1 METKQILVEGI
12 VQGVGFRPFVYRIAV
27 ESSLKGYVR
36 NLGNVV
42 EIIVQGTHTDLE
54 EFLFN
59 LQNKLPPIAKI
70 NNIEIKDLNREDEK
84 YEDYISFDI
93 MESADDFAGTSVIPP
108 DVAICDNCL
117 EEIND
122 PENRRYKYPFNACTD
137 CGPRFTVIEKVP
149 YDRDNTTMEDFPLCD
164 ECEIEYT
171 NPLDRRYHAEAACC
185 EDCGPSLKLLKNT
198 GNPEAA
204 LEIDCEDPLK
214 ETARLLDEGRIL
226 AIKGIG
232 GTHLVANVKNKE
244 TVDLLRE
251 RLGRESQAF
260 AVMSPD
266 IETIKTFAIISKEE
280 EKTLKSKE
288 RPIVILKKSENY
300 DFADSVSPDLHNI
313 GVMLPYAP
321 LHHLLFNET
330 DSPAYIMTSA
340 NVPGEP
346 MMITNEEIVG
356 NLSNIADYYLVHNR
370 RILNRCDDSVVRF
383 RKDELAF
390 IRRSRGYTPEPYDL
404 SGKYTYLND
413 EFDNLNILALGPEL
427 DVTFTIIKNS
437 KAYVSQH
444 IGNTNKYRTY
454 QFLKEAV
461 EHMMQITK
469 TDRFD
474 LIACDMHPQFFT
486 TQLAREYAEK
496 YDCPLIQVQHHHA
509 HGVSLINDH
518 VLNKSDLDELNEKTL
533 EETAE
538 ANEKAEINE
547 TAKDNEKAEINETA
561 KDNEKA
567 EINETAKDNEKAEII
582 KNPKEMIII
591 ASDGVGYGDDGGAWG
606 GEILYTDI
614 ESYRRVASLMP
625 QKMPGGDLC
634 TKYPA
639 RMLAA
644 ILSNPNSDYKADK
657 YSEEHVKELMEKNY
671 LDAFPHGKMEI
682 ASMFKQIERNLNV
695 GINTSTGRCLDSIAV
710 ALDICKERSYE
721 GEAPMKLESAAFNY
735 LKMNASDTLK
745 DYPIIIK
752 DYENRKIL
760 DTTAILRYVIEKLE
774 EGEDIGRI
782 AEAGQEAV
790 SIGLAKLAVEAA
802 RECGIDTIGVTGGT
816 FYNEAIT
823 AHIKDCIEKE
833 ELKFIQHTN
842 SCPGD
847 GSVSLGQA
855 IVAGINFKK

>member
-12 VQGVGFRPFVYRIAV
+12 VQGVGFRPFVYRIAT
-27 ESSLKGYVR
+27 EASLNGYVR

-42 EIIVQGTHTDLE
+42 EIILQGSHQNME

-70 NNIEIKDLNREDEK
+70 NNIETRDLKEEDEK
-84 YEDYISFDI
+84 FSSYTDFTIK
-93 MESADDFAGTSVIPP
+93 ESADDFAGTSVIPP

-122 PENRRYKYPFNACTD
+122 PQNRRYKYPFNACTD

-198 GNPEAA
+198 CNDGEDSGSAI
-204 LEIDCEDPLK
+204 EIDCEDPLK
-214 ETARLLDEGRIL
+214 ETARLLDEGKIL

-232 GTHLVANVKNKE
+232 GTHLVANVKIKE
-244 TVDLLRE
+244 TVDLLRQ
-251 RLGRESQAF
+251 RLGRKSQAF

-266 IETIKTFAIISKEE
+266 IETIKTFAVMSKEE

-288 RPIVILKKSENY
+288 RPIVILKKSEDY

-330 DSPAYIMTSA
+330 DTPAYIMTSA

-346 MMITNEEIVG
+346 MMITNEEIVK
-356 NLSNIADYYLVHNR
+356 NLSKIADYYLVHNR

-383 RKDELAF
+383 RNDELAF

-404 SGKYTYLND
+404 SGKYTYLNE

-454 QFLKEAV
+454 QFLKEAI

-469 TDRFD
+469 TDSFD

-518 VLNKSDLDELNEKTL
+518 VLNKTDLDEKTS
-533 EETAE
+533 AE
-538 ANEKAEINE
+538 IEISQDSEKAELLE
-547 TAKDNEKAEINETA
+547 
-561 KDNEKA
+561 
-567 EINETAKDNEKAEII
+567 
-582 KNPKEMIII
+582 NPREMIII

-614 ESYRRVASLMP
+614 KSYKRMASLMP

-644 ILSNPNSDYKADK
+644 ILSNPNSDYERDK
-657 YSEEHVKELMEKNY
+657 YGEENVQELMERNY

-682 ASMFKQIERNLNV
+682 ASLFKQIERNLNV
-695 GINTSTGRCLDSIAV
+695 GINTSTGRCLDSIAA
-710 ALDICKERSYE
+710 ALNICSERSYE

-735 LKMNASDTLK
+735 LKMNDLDK
-745 DYPIIIK
+745 INDYPIIIK
-752 DYENRKIL
+752 DHDDRRVL
-760 DTTAILRYVIEKLE
+760 DTTAILRYVIDKLE

-782 AEAGQEAV
+782 AAAGQEAV
-790 SIGLAKLAVEAA
+790 SIGLAKLAIEAA
-802 RECGIDTIGVTGGT
+802 ENCGIDTVGVSGGT

-823 AHIKDCIEKE
+823 AHIKDCIENAG
-833 ELKFIQHTN
+833 LKFIQHTN

>member
-12 VQGVGFRPFVYRIAV
+12 VQGVGFRPFVYRIAT
-27 ESSLKGYVR
+27 EASLNGYVR

-42 EIIVQGTHTDLE
+42 EIILQGSHQDME

-70 NNIEIKDLNREDEK
+70 NNIETRDLKEEDEK
-84 YEDYISFDI
+84 FSSYTDFTIK
-93 MESADDFAGTSVIPP
+93 ESADDFAGTSVIPP

-122 PENRRYKYPFNACTD
+122 PQNRRYKYPFNACTD
-137 CGPRFTVIEKVP
+137 CGPRFTVIENVP

-198 GNPEAA
+198 CNDGEDSGSAI
-204 LEIDCEDPLK
+204 EIDCEDPLK
-214 ETARLLDEGRIL
+214 ETARLLDEGKIL

-232 GTHLVANVKNKE
+232 GTHLVANVKIKE
-244 TVDLLRE
+244 TVDLLRQ
-251 RLGRESQAF
+251 RLGRKSQAF

-266 IETIKTFAIISKEE
+266 IETIKTFAVMSKEE

-288 RPIVILKKSENY
+288 RPIVILKKSEDY

-330 DSPAYIMTSA
+330 DTPAYIMTSA

-346 MMITNEEIVG
+346 MMITNEEIVK
-356 NLSNIADYYLVHNR
+356 NLSKIVDYYLVHNR

-383 RKDELAF
+383 RNDELAF

-404 SGKYTYLND
+404 SGKYTYLNE

-454 QFLKEAV
+454 QFLKEAI

-469 TDRFD
+469 TDSFD

-486 TQLAREYAEK
+486 TQLAKEYAEK

-518 VLNKSDLDELNEKTL
+518 VLNKTDLEEKTSAEMEISQDYEKSELL
-533 EETAE
+533 E
-538 ANEKAEINE
+538 
-547 TAKDNEKAEINETA
+547 
-561 KDNEKA
+561 
-567 EINETAKDNEKAEII
+567 
-582 KNPKEMIII
+582 NPGEMIII

-614 ESYRRVASLMP
+614 KSYKRMASLMP

-644 ILSNPNSDYKADK
+644 ILSNPNSDYERDK
-657 YSEEHVKELMEKNY
+657 YGEENVQELMERNY

-682 ASMFKQIERNLNV
+682 ASLFKQIERNLNV
-695 GINTSTGRCLDSIAV
+695 GINTSTGRCLDSIAA
-710 ALDICKERSYE
+710 ALNICHERSYE
-721 GEAPMKLESAAFNY
+721 GEAPMKLESEAFNY
-735 LKMNASDTLK
+735 LKMNDSDKLN

-752 DYENRKIL
+752 DHDDRRVL
-760 DTTAILRYVIEKLE
+760 DTTAILRYVIDKLE

-782 AEAGQEAV
+782 AAAGQEAV
-790 SIGLAKLAVEAA
+790 SIGLAKIAIEAA
-802 RECGIDTIGVTGGT
+802 RDCGIDTVGVTGGT

-823 AHIKDCIEKE
+823 AHIKDCIENAG
-833 ELKFIQHTN
+833 LKFIQHTN

>member
-12 VQGVGFRPFVYRIAV
+12 VQGVGFRPFVYRIAT
-27 ESSLKGYVR
+27 EASLNGYVR

-42 EIIVQGTHTDLE
+42 EIILQGSHQDME

-59 LQNKLPPIAKI
+59 LQNKLPPIARI
-70 NNIEIKDLNREDEK
+70 NNIETRDLKEEDEK
-84 YEDYISFDI
+84 YDDYSDFVIR
-93 MESADDFAGTSVIPP
+93 ESADDFAGTSVIPP

-122 PENRRYKYPFNACTD
+122 PQNRRYKYPFNACTD

-198 GNPEAA
+198 GGDGDSAI
-204 LEIDCEDPLK
+204 EIDCEDPLK
-214 ETARLLDEGRIL
+214 ETARLLDEGKIL

-232 GTHLVANVKNKE
+232 GTHLVANVKIKE
-244 TVDLLRE
+244 TVDLLRQ
-251 RLGRESQAF
+251 RLGRKSQAF
-260 AVMSPD
+260 AVMSPN
-266 IETIKTFAIISKEE
+266 IETIKTFAVMSKEE

-288 RPIVILKKSENY
+288 RPIVILKKSEGY

-330 DSPAYIMTSA
+330 DTPAYIMTSA

-346 MMITNEEIVG
+346 MMITNEEIVK
-356 NLSNIADYYLVHNR
+356 NLSKIADYYLVHNR

-383 RKDELAF
+383 RNDELAF

-404 SGKYTYLND
+404 SGKYTYLNE

-454 QFLKEAV
+454 QFLKEAI

-469 TDRFD
+469 TDSFD

-486 TQLAREYAEK
+486 TQLAKEYAEK

-518 VLNKSDLDELNEKTL
+518 VLNKTDLDEKTSAEMEISQDYKKSELL
-533 EETAE
+533 E
-538 ANEKAEINE
+538 
-547 TAKDNEKAEINETA
+547 
-561 KDNEKA
+561 
-567 EINETAKDNEKAEII
+567 
-582 KNPKEMIII
+582 NPGEMIII

-614 ESYRRVASLMP
+614 KSYKRMASLMP

-644 ILSNPNSDYKADK
+644 ILSNPNSDYERDK
-657 YSEEHVKELMEKNY
+657 YGEENVQELMERNY

-682 ASMFKQIERNLNV
+682 ASLFKQIERNLNV
-695 GINTSTGRCLDSIAV
+695 GINTSTGRCLDSIAA
-710 ALDICKERSYE
+710 ALNICHERSYE

-735 LKMNASDTLK
+735 LKMNDLDK
-745 DYPIIIK
+745 LNDYPIIIK
-752 DYENRKIL
+752 DHDDRRVL
-760 DTTAILRYVIEKLE
+760 DTTAVLRYVIEKLE

-782 AEAGQEAV
+782 AAAGQEAI
-790 SIGLAKLAVEAA
+790 SIGLAKLAIEAA
-802 RECGIDTIGVTGGT
+802 RDCGIDTVGVTGGT

-823 AHIKDCIEKE
+823 AHIKDCIENAG
-833 ELKFIQHTN
+833 LKFIQHTN

>member
-12 VQGVGFRPFVYRIAV
+12 VQGVGFRPFVYRIAT
-27 ESSLKGYVR
+27 EASLNGYVR

-42 EIIVQGTHTDLE
+42 EIILQGSHQDME

-70 NNIEIKDLNREDEK
+70 NNIETRDLKEEDEK
-84 YEDYISFDI
+84 FSSYTDFTIK
-93 MESADDFAGTSVIPP
+93 ESADDFAGTSVIPP

-122 PENRRYKYPFNACTD
+122 PQNRRYKYPFNACTD
-137 CGPRFTVIEKVP
+137 CGPRFTVIENVP

-198 GNPEAA
+198 GGDGDSAI
-204 LEIDCEDPLK
+204 EIDCEDPLK
-214 ETARLLDEGRIL
+214 ETARLLDEGKIL

-232 GTHLVANVKNKE
+232 GTHLVANVKIKE
-244 TVDLLRE
+244 TVDLLRQ
-251 RLGRESQAF
+251 RLGRKSQAF

-266 IETIKTFAIISKEE
+266 IETIKTFAVMSKEE

-288 RPIVILKKSENY
+288 RPIVILKKSEDY

-330 DSPAYIMTSA
+330 DTPAYIMTSA

-346 MMITNEEIVG
+346 MMITNEEIVK
-356 NLSNIADYYLVHNR
+356 NLSKIADYYLVHNR

-383 RKDELAF
+383 RNDELAF

-404 SGKYTYLND
+404 SGKYTYLNE

-454 QFLKEAV
+454 QFLKEAI

-469 TDRFD
+469 TDSFD

-486 TQLAREYAEK
+486 TQLAKEYAEK

-518 VLNKSDLDELNEKTL
+518 VLNKTDLDEKTSAEMEISQDYEKSELL
-533 EETAE
+533 E
-538 ANEKAEINE
+538 
-547 TAKDNEKAEINETA
+547 
-561 KDNEKA
+561 
-567 EINETAKDNEKAEII
+567 
-582 KNPKEMIII
+582 NPGEMIII

-614 ESYRRVASLMP
+614 KSYKRMASLMP

-644 ILSNPNSDYKADK
+644 ILSNPNSDYEMDK
-657 YSEEHVKELMEKNY
+657 YSEEHVRDLMERNY
-671 LDAFPHGKMEI
+671 LKAFPHGKMEI
-682 ASMFKQIERNLNV
+682 TSLFKQIERNLNV
-695 GINTSTGRCLDSIAV
+695 GINTSTGRCLDSIAA
-710 ALDICKERSYE
+710 ALNICHERSYE

-735 LKMNASDTLK
+735 LKMNDSDKLN

-752 DYENRKIL
+752 DHDDRRVL
-760 DTTAILRYVIEKLE
+760 DTTAILRYVIDKLE

-782 AEAGQEAV
+782 AAAGQEAV
-790 SIGLAKLAVEAA
+790 SIGLAKIAIEAA
-802 RECGIDTIGVTGGT
+802 RDCGIDTVGVTGGT

-823 AHIKDCIEKE
+823 AHIKDCIENAG
-833 ELKFIQHTN
+833 LKFIQHTN

>member
-12 VQGVGFRPFVYRIAV
+12 VQGVGFRPFVYRIAT
-27 ESSLKGYVR
+27 EASLNGYVR

-42 EIIVQGTHTDLE
+42 EIILQGSHQDME

-70 NNIEIKDLNREDEK
+70 NNIETRGLKEEDEK
-84 YEDYISFDI
+84 YDDYSDFVIR
-93 MESADDFAGTSVIPP
+93 ESADDFAGTSVIPP

-122 PENRRYKYPFNACTD
+122 PQNRRYKYPFNACTD
-137 CGPRFTVIEKVP
+137 CGPRFTVIENVP

-198 GNPEAA
+198 GGDGDSAI
-204 LEIDCEDPLK
+204 EIDCEDPLK
-214 ETARLLDEGRIL
+214 ETARLLDEGKIL

-232 GTHLVANVKNKE
+232 GTHLVANVKIKE
-244 TVDLLRE
+244 TVDLLRQ
-251 RLGRESQAF
+251 RLGRKSQAF

-266 IETIKTFAIISKEE
+266 IETIKTFAVMSKEE

-288 RPIVILKKSENY
+288 RPIVILKKSEGY

-330 DSPAYIMTSA
+330 DTPAYIMTSA

-346 MMITNEEIVG
+346 MMITNEEIVK
-356 NLSNIADYYLVHNR
+356 NLSKIADYYLVHNR

-383 RKDELAF
+383 RNDELAF

-404 SGKYTYLND
+404 SGKYTYLNE

-454 QFLKEAV
+454 QFLKEAI

-469 TDRFD
+469 TDSFD

-486 TQLAREYAEK
+486 TQLAKEYAEK

-518 VLNKSDLDELNEKTL
+518 VLNKTDLDEKTSAEMEISQDYEKSELL
-533 EETAE
+533 E
-538 ANEKAEINE
+538 
-547 TAKDNEKAEINETA
+547 
-561 KDNEKA
+561 
-567 EINETAKDNEKAEII
+567 
-582 KNPKEMIII
+582 NPGEMIII

-614 ESYRRVASLMP
+614 KSYKRMASLMP

-644 ILSNPNSDYKADK
+644 ILSNPNSDYERDK
-657 YSEEHVKELMEKNY
+657 YSEEHVQELMEKNY

-682 ASMFKQIERNLNV
+682 ASLFKQIERNLNV
-695 GINTSTGRCLDSIAV
+695 GINTSTGRCLDSIAA
-710 ALDICKERSYE
+710 ALNICHERSYE

-735 LKMNASDTLK
+735 LKMNDSDKLN

-752 DYENRKIL
+752 DHDDRRVL
-760 DTTAILRYVIEKLE
+760 DTTAILRYVIDKLE

-782 AEAGQEAV
+782 AAAGQEAV
-790 SIGLAKLAVEAA
+790 SIGLAKIAIEAA
-802 RECGIDTIGVTGGT
+802 RDCGIDTVGVTGGT

-823 AHIKDCIEKE
+823 AHIKDCIENAG
-833 ELKFIQHTN
+833 LKFIQHTN

>member
-12 VQGVGFRPFVYRIAV
+12 VQGVGFRPFVYRIAT
-27 ESSLKGYVR
+27 EASLNGYVR

-42 EIIVQGTHTDLE
+42 EIIVQGSHQNME

-70 NNIEIKDLNREDEK
+70 NNIETRDLKEEDEK
-84 YEDYISFDI
+84 FSSYTDFTIK
-93 MESADDFAGTSVIPP
+93 ESADDFAGTSVIPP

-122 PENRRYKYPFNACTD
+122 PQNRRYKYPFNACTD

-198 GNPEAA
+198 CIDGEDSGSAI
-204 LEIDCEDPLK
+204 EIDCEDPLK
-214 ETARLLDEGRIL
+214 ETAHLLDEGKIL

-232 GTHLVANVKNKE
+232 GTHLVANVKIKE
-244 TVDLLRE
+244 TVDLLRQ
-251 RLGRESQAF
+251 RLGRKSQAF

-266 IETIKTFAIISKEE
+266 IETIKTFAVMSKEE

-288 RPIVILKKSENY
+288 RPIVILKKSEGY

-330 DSPAYIMTSA
+330 DTPAYIMTSA

-346 MMITNEEIVG
+346 MMITNEEIVK
-356 NLSNIADYYLVHNR
+356 NLSKIADYYLVHNR

-383 RKDELAF
+383 RNDELAF

-404 SGKYTYLND
+404 SGKYTYLNE

-454 QFLKEAV
+454 QFLKEAI

-469 TDRFD
+469 TDSFD

-518 VLNKSDLDELNEKTL
+518 VLNKTDLDEKTS
-533 EETAE
+533 AE
-538 ANEKAEINE
+538 IEISQDSEKAELLE
-547 TAKDNEKAEINETA
+547 
-561 KDNEKA
+561 
-567 EINETAKDNEKAEII
+567 
-582 KNPKEMIII
+582 NPREMIII

-614 ESYRRVASLMP
+614 KSYKRIASLMP

-644 ILSNPNSDYKADK
+644 ILSNPNSDYERGK
-657 YSEEHVKELMEKNY
+657 YGEENVQELMERNY

-682 ASMFKQIERNLNV
+682 ASLFKQIERNLNV
-695 GINTSTGRCLDSIAV
+695 GINTSTGRCLDSIAA
-710 ALDICKERSYE
+710 ALNICHERSYE

-735 LKMNASDTLK
+735 LKMNDSDKLN

-752 DYENRKIL
+752 DHDDRRVL
-760 DTTAILRYVIEKLE
+760 DTTAILRYVIDKLE

-782 AEAGQEAV
+782 AAAGQEAV
-790 SIGLAKLAVEAA
+790 SIGLAKIAIEAA
-802 RECGIDTIGVTGGT
+802 RDCGIDTVGVTGGT

-823 AHIKDCIEKE
+823 AHIKDCIENAG
-833 ELKFIQHTN
+833 LKFIQHTN

>member
-12 VQGVGFRPFVYRIAV
+12 VQGVGFRPFVYRIAT
-27 ESSLKGYVR
+27 EASLNGYVR

-42 EIIVQGTHTDLE
+42 EIILQGSHQDME

-70 NNIEIKDLNREDEK
+70 NNIETRDLKEEDEK
-84 YEDYISFDI
+84 FSSYTDFTIK
-93 MESADDFAGTSVIPP
+93 ESADDFAGTSVIPP

-122 PENRRYKYPFNACTD
+122 PQNRRYKYPFNACTD
-137 CGPRFTVIEKVP
+137 CGPRFTVIENVP

-198 GNPEAA
+198 GGDGDSAI
-204 LEIDCEDPLK
+204 EIDCEDPLK
-214 ETARLLDEGRIL
+214 ETARLLDEGKIL

-232 GTHLVANVKNKE
+232 GTHLVANVKIKE
-244 TVDLLRE
+244 TVDLLRQ
-251 RLGRESQAF
+251 RLGRKSQAF

-266 IETIKTFAIISKEE
+266 IETIKTFAVMSKEE

-288 RPIVILKKSENY
+288 RPIVILKKSEDY

-330 DSPAYIMTSA
+330 DTPAYIMTSA

-346 MMITNEEIVG
+346 MMITNEEIVK
-356 NLSNIADYYLVHNR
+356 NLSKIADYYLVHNR

-383 RKDELAF
+383 RNDELAF

-404 SGKYTYLND
+404 SGKYTYLNE

-454 QFLKEAV
+454 QFLKEAI

-469 TDRFD
+469 TDSFD

-486 TQLAREYAEK
+486 TQLAKEYAEK

-518 VLNKSDLDELNEKTL
+518 VLNKTELDEKTSAEMEISQDYEKSELL
-533 EETAE
+533 E
-538 ANEKAEINE
+538 
-547 TAKDNEKAEINETA
+547 
-561 KDNEKA
+561 
-567 EINETAKDNEKAEII
+567 
-582 KNPKEMIII
+582 NPGEMIII

-614 ESYRRVASLMP
+614 KSYKRMASLMP

-644 ILSNPNSDYKADK
+644 ILSNPNSDYERDK
-657 YSEEHVKELMEKNY
+657 YGEENVQELMERNY

-682 ASMFKQIERNLNV
+682 ASLFKQIERNLNV
-695 GINTSTGRCLDSIAV
+695 GINTSTGRCLDSIAA
-710 ALDICKERSYE
+710 ALNICHERSYE

-735 LKMNASDTLK
+735 LKMNDSDKLN

-752 DYENRKIL
+752 DHDDRRVL
-760 DTTAILRYVIEKLE
+760 DTTAILRYVIDKLE

-782 AEAGQEAV
+782 AAAGQEAV
-790 SIGLAKLAVEAA
+790 SIGLAKIAIEAA
-802 RECGIDTIGVTGGT
+802 RDCGIDTVGVTGGT

-823 AHIKDCIEKE
+823 AHIKDCIENAG
-833 ELKFIQHTN
+833 LKFIQHTN

>member
-12 VQGVGFRPFVYRIAV
+12 VQGVGFRPFVYRIAT
-27 ESSLKGYVR
+27 EASLNGYVR

-42 EIIVQGTHTDLE
+42 EIIVQGSHQNME

-70 NNIEIKDLNREDEK
+70 NNIETRDLKEEDEK
-84 YEDYISFDI
+84 FSSYTDFTIK
-93 MESADDFAGTSVIPP
+93 ESADDFAGTSVIPP

-122 PENRRYKYPFNACTD
+122 PQNRRYKYPFNACTD

-198 GNPEAA
+198 GGDGDSAI
-204 LEIDCEDPLK
+204 EIDCEDPLK
-214 ETARLLDEGRIL
+214 ETARLLDEGKIL

-232 GTHLVANVKNKE
+232 GTHLVANVKIKE
-244 TVDLLRE
+244 TVDLLRQ
-251 RLGRESQAF
+251 RLGRKSQAF

-266 IETIKTFAIISKEE
+266 IETIKTFAVMSKEE

-288 RPIVILKKSENY
+288 RPIVILKKSEGY

-330 DSPAYIMTSA
+330 DTPAYIMTSA

-346 MMITNEEIVG
+346 MMITNEEIVK
-356 NLSNIADYYLVHNR
+356 NLSKIADYYLVHNR

-383 RKDELAF
+383 RNDELAF

-404 SGKYTYLND
+404 SGKYTYLNE

-454 QFLKEAV
+454 QFLKEAI

-469 TDRFD
+469 TDSFD

-518 VLNKSDLDELNEKTL
+518 VLNKTDLDEKTS
-533 EETAE
+533 AE
-538 ANEKAEINE
+538 IEISQDSEKAELLE
-547 TAKDNEKAEINETA
+547 
-561 KDNEKA
+561 
-567 EINETAKDNEKAEII
+567 
-582 KNPKEMIII
+582 NPSEMIII

-614 ESYRRVASLMP
+614 KSYKRIASLMP

-644 ILSNPNSDYKADK
+644 ILSNPNSDYEMDK
-657 YSEEHVKELMEKNY
+657 YSEEHVRDLMERNY
-671 LDAFPHGKMEI
+671 LKAFPHGKMEI
-682 ASMFKQIERNLNV
+682 ASLFKQIERNLNV
-695 GINTSTGRCLDSIAV
+695 GINTSTGRCLDSIAA
-710 ALDICKERSYE
+710 ALNICHERSYE

-735 LKMNASDTLK
+735 LKMNDSDKLN

-752 DYENRKIL
+752 DHDDRRVL
-760 DTTAILRYVIEKLE
+760 DTTAILRYVIDKLE

-782 AEAGQEAV
+782 AAAGQEAV
-790 SIGLAKLAVEAA
+790 SIGLAKIAIEAA
-802 RECGIDTIGVTGGT
+802 RDCGIDTVGVTGGT

-823 AHIKDCIEKE
+823 AHIKDCIENAG
-833 ELKFIQHTN
+833 LKFIQHTN

>member
-12 VQGVGFRPFVYRIAV
+12 VQGVGFRPFVYRIAT
-27 ESSLKGYVR
+27 EASLNGYVR

-42 EIIVQGTHTDLE
+42 EIILQGSHQDME

-70 NNIEIKDLNREDEK
+70 NNIETRDLNEEDEK
-84 YEDYISFDI
+84 FSSYTDFTIK
-93 MESADDFAGTSVIPP
+93 ESADDFAGTSVIPP

-122 PENRRYKYPFNACTD
+122 PQNRRYKYPFNACTD
-137 CGPRFTVIEKVP
+137 CGPRFTVIENVP

-198 GNPEAA
+198 GGDGDSAI
-204 LEIDCEDPLK
+204 EIDCEDPLK
-214 ETARLLDEGRIL
+214 ETARLLDEGKIL

-232 GTHLVANVKNKE
+232 GTHLVANVKIKE
-244 TVDLLRE
+244 TVDLLRQ
-251 RLGRESQAF
+251 RLGRKSQAF

-266 IETIKTFAIISKEE
+266 IETIKTFAVMSKEE

-288 RPIVILKKSENY
+288 RPIVILKKSEDY

-330 DSPAYIMTSA
+330 DTPAYIMTSA

-346 MMITNEEIVG
+346 MMITNEEIVK
-356 NLSNIADYYLVHNR
+356 NLSKIADYYLVHNR

-383 RKDELAF
+383 RNDELAF

-404 SGKYTYLND
+404 SGKYTYLNE

-454 QFLKEAV
+454 QFLKEAI

-469 TDRFD
+469 TDSFD

-486 TQLAREYAEK
+486 TQLAKEYAEK

-518 VLNKSDLDELNEKTL
+518 VLNKTDLDEKTS
-533 EETAE
+533 AE
-538 ANEKAEINE
+538 MEISQDSEKAELLE
-547 TAKDNEKAEINETA
+547 
-561 KDNEKA
+561 
-567 EINETAKDNEKAEII
+567 
-582 KNPKEMIII
+582 NPREMIII

-614 ESYRRVASLMP
+614 KSYKRMASLMP

-644 ILSNPNSDYKADK
+644 ILSNPNSDYERDK
-657 YSEEHVKELMEKNY
+657 YGEENVQELMERNY

-682 ASMFKQIERNLNV
+682 ASLFKQIERNLNV
-695 GINTSTGRCLDSIAV
+695 GINTSTGRCLDSIAA
-710 ALDICKERSYE
+710 ALNICHERSYE

-735 LKMNASDTLK
+735 LKMNDSDKLN

-752 DYENRKIL
+752 DHDDRRVL
-760 DTTAILRYVIEKLE
+760 DTTAILRYVIDKLE

-782 AEAGQEAV
+782 AAAGQEAV
-790 SIGLAKLAVEAA
+790 SIGLAKIAIEAA
-802 RECGIDTIGVTGGT
+802 RDCGIDTVGVTGGT

-823 AHIKDCIEKE
+823 AHIKDCIENAG
-833 ELKFIQHTN
+833 LKFIQHTN

>member
-12 VQGVGFRPFVYRIAV
+12 VQGVGFRPFVYRIAT
-27 ESSLKGYVR
+27 EASLNGYVR

-42 EIIVQGTHTDLE
+42 EIIVQGSHQDME

-70 NNIEIKDLNREDEK
+70 NNIETRDLKEEDEK
-84 YEDYISFDI
+84 FSSYTDFTIK
-93 MESADDFAGTSVIPP
+93 ESADDFAGTSVIPP

-122 PENRRYKYPFNACTD
+122 PQNRRYKYPFNACTD

-198 GNPEAA
+198 GGDGDSAI
-204 LEIDCEDPLK
+204 EIDCEDPLK
-214 ETARLLDEGRIL
+214 ETARLLDEGKIL

-232 GTHLVANVKNKE
+232 GTHLVANVKIKE
-244 TVDLLRE
+244 TVDLLRQ
-251 RLGRESQAF
+251 RLGRKSQAF

-266 IETIKTFAIISKEE
+266 IETIKTFAVMSKEE

-288 RPIVILKKSENY
+288 RPIVILKKSEGY

-330 DSPAYIMTSA
+330 DTPAYIMTSA

-346 MMITNEEIVG
+346 MMITNEEIVK
-356 NLSNIADYYLVHNR
+356 NLSKIADYYLVHNR

-383 RKDELAF
+383 RNDELAF

-404 SGKYTYLND
+404 SGKYTYLNE
-413 EFDNLNILALGPEL
+413 EFDNLNILALAPEL

-454 QFLKEAV
+454 QFLKEAI

-469 TDRFD
+469 TDSFD

-486 TQLAREYAEK
+486 TQLAKEYAEK

-518 VLNKSDLDELNEKTL
+518 VLNKTDLDEKTSAEMEISQDYEKSELL
-533 EETAE
+533 E
-538 ANEKAEINE
+538 
-547 TAKDNEKAEINETA
+547 
-561 KDNEKA
+561 
-567 EINETAKDNEKAEII
+567 
-582 KNPKEMIII
+582 NPGEMIII

-614 ESYRRVASLMP
+614 KSYKRMASLMP

-644 ILSNPNSDYKADK
+644 ILSNPNSDYEMDK
-657 YSEEHVKELMEKNY
+657 YSEEHVRDLMEKNY
-671 LDAFPHGKMEI
+671 LKAFPHGKMEI
-682 ASMFKQIERNLNV
+682 TSLFKQIERNLNV
-695 GINTSTGRCLDSIAV
+695 GINTSTGRCLDSIAA
-710 ALDICKERSYE
+710 ALNICHERSYE

-735 LKMNASDTLK
+735 LKMNDSDKLN

-752 DYENRKIL
+752 DHDDRRVL
-760 DTTAILRYVIEKLE
+760 DTTAILRYVIDKLE

-782 AEAGQEAV
+782 AAAGQEAV
-790 SIGLAKLAVEAA
+790 SIGLAKIAIEAA
-802 RECGIDTIGVTGGT
+802 RDCGIDTVGVTGGT

-823 AHIKDCIEKE
+823 AHIKDCIENAG
-833 ELKFIQHTN
+833 LKFIQHTN

>member
-12 VQGVGFRPFVYRIAV
+12 VQGVGFRPFVYRIAT
-27 ESSLKGYVR
+27 EASLNGYVR

-42 EIIVQGTHTDLE
+42 EIILQGSHQDME

-70 NNIEIKDLNREDEK
+70 NNIETRALNEEDEK
-84 YEDYISFDI
+84 YDDYSDFVIR
-93 MESADDFAGTSVIPP
+93 ESADDFAGTSVIPP

-122 PENRRYKYPFNACTD
+122 PQNRRYKYPFNACTD
-137 CGPRFTVIEKVP
+137 CGPRFTVIKNVP

-198 GNPEAA
+198 GGDGDSAI
-204 LEIDCEDPLK
+204 EIDCEDPLK
-214 ETARLLDEGRIL
+214 ETARLLDEGKIL

-232 GTHLVANVKNKE
+232 GTHLVANVKIKE
-244 TVDLLRE
+244 TVDLLRQ
-251 RLGRESQAF
+251 RLGRKSQAF

-266 IETIKTFAIISKEE
+266 IETIKTFAVMSKEE

-288 RPIVILKKSENY
+288 RPIVILKKSEDY

-330 DSPAYIMTSA
+330 DTPAYIMTSA

-346 MMITNEEIVG
+346 MMITNEEIVK
-356 NLSNIADYYLVHNR
+356 NLSKIADYYLVHNR

-383 RKDELAF
+383 RNDELAF

-404 SGKYTYLND
+404 SGKYTYLNE

-454 QFLKEAV
+454 QFLKEAI

-469 TDRFD
+469 TDSFD

-486 TQLAREYAEK
+486 TQLAKEYAEK

-518 VLNKSDLDELNEKTL
+518 VLNKTDLDEKTSAEMEISQDYEKSELL
-533 EETAE
+533 E
-538 ANEKAEINE
+538 
-547 TAKDNEKAEINETA
+547 
-561 KDNEKA
+561 
-567 EINETAKDNEKAEII
+567 
-582 KNPKEMIII
+582 NPGEMIII

-614 ESYRRVASLMP
+614 KSYKRMASLMP

-644 ILSNPNSDYKADK
+644 ILSNPNSDYERDK
-657 YSEEHVKELMEKNY
+657 YGEENVQELMERNY

-682 ASMFKQIERNLNV
+682 ASLFKQIERNLNV
-695 GINTSTGRCLDSIAV
+695 GINTSTGRCLDSIAA
-710 ALDICKERSYE
+710 ALNICHERSYE

-735 LKMNASDTLK
+735 LKMNDSDKLN

-752 DYENRKIL
+752 DHDDRRVL
-760 DTTAILRYVIEKLE
+760 DTTAILRYVIDKLE

-782 AEAGQEAV
+782 AAAGQEAV
-790 SIGLAKLAVEAA
+790 SIGLAKIAIEAA
-802 RECGIDTIGVTGGT
+802 RDCGIDTVGVTGGT

-823 AHIKDCIEKE
+823 AHIKDCIENAG
-833 ELKFIQHTN
+833 LKFIQHTN

>member
-12 VQGVGFRPFVYRIAV
+12 VQGVGFRPFVYRIAT
-27 ESSLKGYVR
+27 EASLNGYVR

-42 EIIVQGTHTDLE
+42 EIILQGSHQDME

-70 NNIEIKDLNREDEK
+70 NNIETRDLNEEDEK
-84 YEDYISFDI
+84 FSSYTDFTIK
-93 MESADDFAGTSVIPP
+93 ESADDFAGTSVIPP

-122 PENRRYKYPFNACTD
+122 PQNRRYKYPFNACTD

-198 GNPEAA
+198 GGDGDSAI
-204 LEIDCEDPLK
+204 EIDCEDPLK
-214 ETARLLDEGRIL
+214 ETARLLDEGKIL

-232 GTHLVANVKNKE
+232 GTHLVANVKIKE
-244 TVDLLRE
+244 TVDLLRQ
-251 RLGRESQAF
+251 RLGRKSQAF

-266 IETIKTFAIISKEE
+266 IETIKTFAVMSKEE

-288 RPIVILKKSENY
+288 RPIVILKKSEDY

-330 DSPAYIMTSA
+330 DTPAYIMTSA

-346 MMITNEEIVG
+346 MMITNEEIVK
-356 NLSNIADYYLVHNR
+356 NLFKIADYYLVHNR

-383 RKDELAF
+383 RNDELAF

-404 SGKYTYLND
+404 SGKYTYLNE

-454 QFLKEAV
+454 QFLKEAI

-469 TDRFD
+469 TDSFD

-486 TQLAREYAEK
+486 TQLAKEYAEK

-518 VLNKSDLDELNEKTL
+518 VLNKTDLDEKTSAEMEISQDYEKSELL
-533 EETAE
+533 E
-538 ANEKAEINE
+538 
-547 TAKDNEKAEINETA
+547 
-561 KDNEKA
+561 
-567 EINETAKDNEKAEII
+567 
-582 KNPKEMIII
+582 NPGEMIII

-614 ESYRRVASLMP
+614 KSYKRMASLMP

-644 ILSNPNSDYKADK
+644 ILSNPNSDYERDK
-657 YSEEHVKELMEKNY
+657 YGEENVQELMERNY

-682 ASMFKQIERNLNV
+682 ASLFKQIERNLNV
-695 GINTSTGRCLDSIAV
+695 GINTSTGRCLDSIAA
-710 ALDICKERSYE
+710 ALNICHERSYE

-735 LKMNASDTLK
+735 LKMNDSDKLN

-752 DYENRKIL
+752 DHDDRRVL
-760 DTTAILRYVIEKLE
+760 DTTAILRYVIDKLE

-782 AEAGQEAV
+782 AAAGQEAV
-790 SIGLAKLAVEAA
+790 SIGLAKIAIEAA
-802 RECGIDTIGVTGGT
+802 RDCGIDTVGVTGGT

-823 AHIKDCIEKE
+823 AHIKDCIENAG
-833 ELKFIQHTN
+833 LKFIQHTN

>member
-12 VQGVGFRPFVYRIAV
+12 VQGVGFRPFVYRIAT
-27 ESSLKGYVR
+27 EASLNGYVR

-42 EIIVQGTHTDLE
+42 EIILQGSHRDME

-70 NNIEIKDLNREDEK
+70 NNIETRDLKEEDEK
-84 YEDYISFDI
+84 FSSYTDFTIK
-93 MESADDFAGTSVIPP
+93 ESADDFAGTSVIPP
-108 DVAICDNCL
+108 DVDICDNCL

-122 PENRRYKYPFNACTD
+122 PQNRRYKYPFNACTD

-198 GNPEAA
+198 CNDGEDSGSAI
-204 LEIDCEDPLK
+204 EIDCEDPLK
-214 ETARLLDEGRIL
+214 ETARLLDEGKIL

-232 GTHLVANVKNKE
+232 GTHLVANVKIKE
-244 TVDLLRE
+244 TVDLLRQ
-251 RLGRESQAF
+251 RLGRKSQAF
-260 AVMSPD
+260 AVMSPN
-266 IETIKTFAIISKEE
+266 IETIKTFAVMSKEE

-288 RPIVILKKSENY
+288 RPIVILKKSEGY

-330 DSPAYIMTSA
+330 DTPAYIMTSA

-346 MMITNEEIVG
+346 MMITNEEIVK
-356 NLSNIADYYLVHNR
+356 NLSKIADYYLVHNR

-383 RKDELAF
+383 RNDELAF

-404 SGKYTYLND
+404 SGKYTYLNE

-454 QFLKEAV
+454 QFLKEAI

-469 TDRFD
+469 TDSFD

-486 TQLAREYAEK
+486 TQLAKEYAEK

-518 VLNKSDLDELNEKTL
+518 VLNKTDLDEKTSAEMEISQDYEKSELL
-533 EETAE
+533 E
-538 ANEKAEINE
+538 
-547 TAKDNEKAEINETA
+547 
-561 KDNEKA
+561 
-567 EINETAKDNEKAEII
+567 
-582 KNPKEMIII
+582 NPGEMIII

-614 ESYRRVASLMP
+614 KSYKRMASLMP

-644 ILSNPNSDYKADK
+644 ILSNPNSDYERDK
-657 YSEEHVKELMEKNY
+657 YGEENVQELMERNY

-682 ASMFKQIERNLNV
+682 ASLFKQIERNLNV
-695 GINTSTGRCLDSIAV
+695 GINTSTGRCLDSIAA
-710 ALDICKERSYE
+710 ALNICHERSYE

-735 LKMNASDTLK
+735 LKMNDSDKLN

-752 DYENRKIL
+752 DHDDRRVL
-760 DTTAILRYVIEKLE
+760 DTTAILRYVIDKLE

-782 AEAGQEAV
+782 AAAGQEAV
-790 SIGLAKLAVEAA
+790 SIGLAKIAIEAA
-802 RECGIDTIGVTGGT
+802 RDCGIDTVGVTGGT

-823 AHIKDCIEKE
+823 AHIKDCIENAG
-833 ELKFIQHTN
+833 LKFIQHTN

>member
-12 VQGVGFRPFVYRIAV
+12 VQGVGFRPFVYRIAT
-27 ESSLKGYVR
+27 EASLNGYVR

-42 EIIVQGTHTDLE
+42 EIILQGSHQDME

-70 NNIEIKDLNREDEK
+70 NNIETRDLKEEDEK
-84 YEDYISFDI
+84 YDDYSDFVIR
-93 MESADDFAGTSVIPP
+93 ESADDFAGTSVIPP

-122 PENRRYKYPFNACTD
+122 PQNRRYKYPFNACTD
-137 CGPRFTVIEKVP
+137 CGPRFTVIENVP

-198 GNPEAA
+198 GGDGDSAI
-204 LEIDCEDPLK
+204 EIDCEDPLK
-214 ETARLLDEGRIL
+214 ETARLLDEGKIL

-232 GTHLVANVKNKE
+232 GTHLVANVKIKE
-244 TVDLLRE
+244 TVDLLRQ
-251 RLGRESQAF
+251 RLGRKSQAF

-266 IETIKTFAIISKEE
+266 IETIKTFAVMSKEE

-288 RPIVILKKSENY
+288 RPIVILKKSEDY

-330 DSPAYIMTSA
+330 DTPAYIMTSA

-346 MMITNEEIVG
+346 MMITNEEIVK
-356 NLSNIADYYLVHNR
+356 NLSKIADYYLVHNR

-383 RKDELAF
+383 RNDELAF

-404 SGKYTYLND
+404 SGKYTYLNE

-454 QFLKEAV
+454 QFLKEAI

-469 TDRFD
+469 TDSFD

-486 TQLAREYAEK
+486 TQLAKEYAEK

-518 VLNKSDLDELNEKTL
+518 VLNKTDLDEKTSAEMEISQDYEKSELL
-533 EETAE
+533 E
-538 ANEKAEINE
+538 
-547 TAKDNEKAEINETA
+547 
-561 KDNEKA
+561 
-567 EINETAKDNEKAEII
+567 
-582 KNPKEMIII
+582 NPGEMIII

-614 ESYRRVASLMP
+614 KSYKRMASLMP

-644 ILSNPNSDYKADK
+644 ILSNPNSDYERDK
-657 YSEEHVKELMEKNY
+657 YGEENVQELMERNY

-682 ASMFKQIERNLNV
+682 ASLFKQIERNLNV
-695 GINTSTGRCLDSIAV
+695 GINTSTGRCLDSIAA
-710 ALDICKERSYE
+710 ALNICHERSYE

-735 LKMNASDTLK
+735 LKMNDSDKLN

-752 DYENRKIL
+752 DHDDRRVL
-760 DTTAILRYVIEKLE
+760 DTTAILRYVIDKLE

-782 AEAGQEAV
+782 AAAGQEAV
-790 SIGLAKLAVEAA
+790 SIGLAKIAVEAA
-802 RECGIDTIGVTGGT
+802 RDCGIDTVGVTGGT

-823 AHIKDCIEKE
+823 AHIKDCIENAG
-833 ELKFIQHTN
+833 LKFIQHTN

>member
-12 VQGVGFRPFVYRIAV
+12 VQGVGFRPFVYRIAT
-27 ESSLKGYVR
+27 EASLNGYVR

-42 EIIVQGTHTDLE
+42 EIILQGSHQDME

-70 NNIEIKDLNREDEK
+70 NNIETRDLKEEDEK
-84 YEDYISFDI
+84 YDNYSDFVIR
-93 MESADDFAGTSVIPP
+93 ESADDFAGTSVIPP

-122 PENRRYKYPFNACTD
+122 PQNRRYKYPFNACTD
-137 CGPRFTVIEKVP
+137 CGPRFTVIKNVP

-198 GNPEAA
+198 GGDGDSAI
-204 LEIDCEDPLK
+204 EIDCEDPLK
-214 ETARLLDEGRIL
+214 ETARLLDEGKIL

-232 GTHLVANVKNKE
+232 GTHLVANVKIKE
-244 TVDLLRE
+244 TVDLLRQ
-251 RLGRESQAF
+251 RLGRKSQAF
-260 AVMSPD
+260 AVMSPN
-266 IETIKTFAIISKEE
+266 IETIKTFAVMSKEE

-288 RPIVILKKSENY
+288 RPIVILKKSEGY

-330 DSPAYIMTSA
+330 DTPAYIMTSA

-346 MMITNEEIVG
+346 MMITNEEIVK
-356 NLSNIADYYLVHNR
+356 NLSKIADYYLVHNR

-383 RKDELAF
+383 RNDELAF

-404 SGKYTYLND
+404 SGKYTYLNE

-454 QFLKEAV
+454 QFLKEAI

-469 TDRFD
+469 TDSFD

-486 TQLAREYAEK
+486 TQLAKEYAEK

-518 VLNKSDLDELNEKTL
+518 VLNKSDLDEKTSAEMEISQDYEKSELL
-533 EETAE
+533 E
-538 ANEKAEINE
+538 
-547 TAKDNEKAEINETA
+547 
-561 KDNEKA
+561 
-567 EINETAKDNEKAEII
+567 
-582 KNPKEMIII
+582 NPGEMIII

-614 ESYRRVASLMP
+614 KSYKRMASLMP

-644 ILSNPNSDYKADK
+644 ILSNPNSDYERDK
-657 YSEEHVKELMEKNY
+657 YGEENVQELMERNY

-682 ASMFKQIERNLNV
+682 ASLFKQIERNLNV
-695 GINTSTGRCLDSIAV
+695 GINTSTGRCLDSIAA
-710 ALDICKERSYE
+710 ALNICHERSYE

-735 LKMNASDTLK
+735 LKMNDSDKLN

-752 DYENRKIL
+752 DHDDRRVL
-760 DTTAILRYVIEKLE
+760 DTTAVLRYVIEKLE

-782 AEAGQEAV
+782 AAAGQEAI
-790 SIGLAKLAVEAA
+790 SIGLAKIAIEAA
-802 RECGIDTIGVTGGT
+802 RDCGIDTVGVTGGT

-823 AHIKDCIEKE
+823 AHIKDCIENAG
-833 ELKFIQHTN
+833 LKFIQHTN

-855 IVAGINFKK
+855 IVAGINLKKIVE

>member
-12 VQGVGFRPFVYRIAV
+12 VQGVGFRPFVYRIAT
-27 ESSLKGYVR
+27 EASLNGYVR

-42 EIIVQGTHTDLE
+42 EIILQGSHQDME

-70 NNIEIKDLNREDEK
+70 NNIETRDLNEEDEK
-84 YEDYISFDI
+84 YDDYSDFVIR
-93 MESADDFAGTSVIPP
+93 ESADDFAGTSVIPP

-122 PENRRYKYPFNACTD
+122 PQNRRYKYPFNACTD

-198 GNPEAA
+198 CNDGEDSGSAI
-204 LEIDCEDPLK
+204 EIDCEDPLK
-214 ETARLLDEGRIL
+214 ETARLLDEGKIL

-232 GTHLVANVKNKE
+232 GTHLVANVKIKE
-244 TVDLLRE
+244 TVDLLRQ
-251 RLGRESQAF
+251 RLGRKSQAF

-266 IETIKTFAIISKEE
+266 IETIKTFAVMSKEE

-288 RPIVILKKSENY
+288 RPIVILKKSEDY

-330 DSPAYIMTSA
+330 DTPAYIMTSA

-346 MMITNEEIVG
+346 MMITNEEIVK
-356 NLSNIADYYLVHNR
+356 NLSKIADYYLVHNR

-383 RKDELAF
+383 RNDELAF

-404 SGKYTYLND
+404 SGKYTYLNE

-454 QFLKEAV
+454 QFLKEAI

-469 TDRFD
+469 TDSFD

-518 VLNKSDLDELNEKTL
+518 VLNKTDLDEKTS
-533 EETAE
+533 AE
-538 ANEKAEINE
+538 IEISQDSEKAELLE
-547 TAKDNEKAEINETA
+547 
-561 KDNEKA
+561 
-567 EINETAKDNEKAEII
+567 
-582 KNPKEMIII
+582 NPREMIII

-614 ESYRRVASLMP
+614 KSYKRMASLMP

-644 ILSNPNSDYKADK
+644 ILSNPNSDYERDK
-657 YSEEHVKELMEKNY
+657 YGEENVQELMERNY

-682 ASMFKQIERNLNV
+682 ASLFKQIERNLNV
-695 GINTSTGRCLDSIAV
+695 GINTSTGRCLDSIAA
-710 ALDICKERSYE
+710 ALNICHERSYE

-735 LKMNASDTLK
+735 LKMNDSDKLN

-752 DYENRKIL
+752 DHDDRRVL
-760 DTTAILRYVIEKLE
+760 DTTAILRYVIDKLE

-782 AEAGQEAV
+782 AAAGQEAV
-790 SIGLAKLAVEAA
+790 SIGLAKLAIEAA
-802 RECGIDTIGVTGGT
+802 RDCGIDTVGVTGGT

-823 AHIKDCIEKE
+823 AHIKDCIENAG
-833 ELKFIQHTN
+833 LKFIQHTN

>member
-12 VQGVGFRPFVYRIAV
+12 VQGVGFRPFVYRIAT
-27 ESSLKGYVR
+27 EASLNGYVR

-42 EIIVQGTHTDLE
+42 EIILQGSHQDME

-70 NNIEIKDLNREDEK
+70 NNIETRDLNEEDEK
-84 YEDYISFDI
+84 YDDYSDFVIR
-93 MESADDFAGTSVIPP
+93 ESADDFAGTSVIPP

-122 PENRRYKYPFNACTD
+122 PQNRRYKYPFNACTD
-137 CGPRFTVIEKVP
+137 CGPRFTVIENVP

-198 GNPEAA
+198 GGDGDSAI
-204 LEIDCEDPLK
+204 EIDCEDPLK
-214 ETARLLDEGRIL
+214 ETARLLDEGKIL

-232 GTHLVANVKNKE
+232 GTHLVANVKIKE
-244 TVDLLRE
+244 TVDLLRQ
-251 RLGRESQAF
+251 RLGRKSQAF

-266 IETIKTFAIISKEE
+266 IETIKTFAVMSKEE

-288 RPIVILKKSENY
+288 RPIVILKKSEGY

-330 DSPAYIMTSA
+330 DTPAYIMTSA

-346 MMITNEEIVG
+346 MMITNEEIVK
-356 NLSNIADYYLVHNR
+356 NLSKIADYYLVHNR

-383 RKDELAF
+383 RNDELAF

-404 SGKYTYLND
+404 SGKYTYLNE

-454 QFLKEAV
+454 QFLKEAI

-469 TDRFD
+469 TDSFD

-486 TQLAREYAEK
+486 TQLAKEYAEK

-518 VLNKSDLDELNEKTL
+518 VLNKTDLDEKTSAEMEISQDYEKSELL
-533 EETAE
+533 E
-538 ANEKAEINE
+538 
-547 TAKDNEKAEINETA
+547 
-561 KDNEKA
+561 
-567 EINETAKDNEKAEII
+567 
-582 KNPKEMIII
+582 NPREMIII

-614 ESYRRVASLMP
+614 KSYKRMASLMP

-644 ILSNPNSDYKADK
+644 ILSNPNSDYERDK
-657 YSEEHVKELMEKNY
+657 YGEENVQELMERNY

-682 ASMFKQIERNLNV
+682 ASLFKQIERNLNV
-695 GINTSTGRCLDSIAV
+695 GINTSTGRCLDSIAA
-710 ALDICKERSYE
+710 ALNICHERSYE

-735 LKMNASDTLK
+735 LKMNDSDKLN

-752 DYENRKIL
+752 DHDDRRVL
-760 DTTAILRYVIEKLE
+760 DTTAILRYVIDKLE

-782 AEAGQEAV
+782 AAAGQEAI
-790 SIGLAKLAVEAA
+790 SIGLAKLAIEAA
-802 RECGIDTIGVTGGT
+802 RDCGIDTVGVTGGT

-823 AHIKDCIEKE
+823 AHIKDCIENAG
-833 ELKFIQHTN
+833 LKFIQHTN

>member
-12 VQGVGFRPFVYRIAV
+12 VQGVGFRPFVYRIAT
-27 ESSLKGYVR
+27 EASLNGYVR

-42 EIIVQGTHTDLE
+42 EIILQGSHQDME

-59 LQNKLPPIAKI
+59 LQNKLQPIAKI
-70 NNIEIKDLNREDEK
+70 NNIETRDLKEEDEK
-84 YEDYISFDI
+84 YDDYSDFVIR
-93 MESADDFAGTSVIPP
+93 ESADDFAGTSVIPP

-117 EEIND
+117 DEIND
-122 PENRRYKYPFNACTD
+122 PQNRRYKYPFNACTD
-137 CGPRFTVIEKVP
+137 CGPRFTVIENVP

-198 GNPEAA
+198 GGDGDSAI
-204 LEIDCEDPLK
+204 EIDCEDPLK
-214 ETARLLDEGRIL
+214 ETARLLDEGKIL

-232 GTHLVANVKNKE
+232 GTHLVANVKIKE
-244 TVDLLRE
+244 TVDLLRQ
-251 RLGRESQAF
+251 RLGRKSQAF

-266 IETIKTFAIISKEE
+266 IETIKTFAVMSKEE

-288 RPIVILKKSENY
+288 RPIVILKKSEDY

-330 DSPAYIMTSA
+330 DTPAYIMTSA

-346 MMITNEEIVG
+346 MMITNEEIVK
-356 NLSNIADYYLVHNR
+356 NLSKIADYYLVHNR

-383 RKDELAF
+383 RNDELAF

-404 SGKYTYLND
+404 SGKYTYLNE

-454 QFLKEAV
+454 QFLKEAI

-469 TDRFD
+469 TDSFD

-486 TQLAREYAEK
+486 TQLAKEYAEK

-518 VLNKSDLDELNEKTL
+518 VLNKTDLDEKTSAEMEISQDYEKSELL
-533 EETAE
+533 E
-538 ANEKAEINE
+538 
-547 TAKDNEKAEINETA
+547 
-561 KDNEKA
+561 
-567 EINETAKDNEKAEII
+567 
-582 KNPKEMIII
+582 NPGEMIII

-614 ESYRRVASLMP
+614 KSYKRMASLMP

-644 ILSNPNSDYKADK
+644 ILSNPNSDYERDK
-657 YSEEHVKELMEKNY
+657 YGEENVQELMERNY

-682 ASMFKQIERNLNV
+682 ASLFKQIERNLNV
-695 GINTSTGRCLDSIAV
+695 GINTSTGRCLDSIAA
-710 ALDICKERSYE
+710 ALNICHERSYE

-735 LKMNASDTLK
+735 LKMNDSDKLN

-752 DYENRKIL
+752 DHDDRRVL
-760 DTTAILRYVIEKLE
+760 DTTAILRYVIDKLE

-782 AEAGQEAV
+782 AAAGQEAI
-790 SIGLAKLAVEAA
+790 SIGLAKLAIEAA
-802 RECGIDTIGVTGGT
+802 RDCGIDTVGVTGGT

-823 AHIKDCIEKE
+823 AHIKDCIENAG
-833 ELKFIQHTN
+833 LKFIQHTN

>member
-12 VQGVGFRPFVYRIAV
+12 VQGVGFRPFVYRIAT
-27 ESSLKGYVR
+27 EASLNGYVR

-42 EIIVQGTHTDLE
+42 EIILQGSHQDME

-70 NNIEIKDLNREDEK
+70 NNIETRDLKEEDEK
-84 YEDYISFDI
+84 YDDYSDFVIR
-93 MESADDFAGTSVIPP
+93 ESADDFAGTSVIPP

-122 PENRRYKYPFNACTD
+122 PQNRRYKYPFNACTD
-137 CGPRFTVIEKVP
+137 CGPRFTVIENVP

-198 GNPEAA
+198 GGDGDSAI
-204 LEIDCEDPLK
+204 EIDCEDPLK
-214 ETARLLDEGRIL
+214 ETARLLDEGKIL

-232 GTHLVANVKNKE
+232 GTHLVANVKIKE
-244 TVDLLRE
+244 TVDLLRQ
-251 RLGRESQAF
+251 RLGRKSQAF

-266 IETIKTFAIISKEE
+266 IETIKTFAVMSKEE

-288 RPIVILKKSENY
+288 RPIVILKKSEDY

-330 DSPAYIMTSA
+330 DTPAYIMTSA

-346 MMITNEEIVG
+346 MMITNEEIVK
-356 NLSNIADYYLVHNR
+356 NLSKIADYYLVHNR

-383 RKDELAF
+383 RNDELAF

-404 SGKYTYLND
+404 SGKYTYLNE

-454 QFLKEAV
+454 QFLKEAI

-469 TDRFD
+469 TDSFD

-486 TQLAREYAEK
+486 TQLAKEYAEK

-518 VLNKSDLDELNEKTL
+518 VLNKTDLDEKTSAEMEISQDREKSELL
-533 EETAE
+533 E
-538 ANEKAEINE
+538 
-547 TAKDNEKAEINETA
+547 
-561 KDNEKA
+561 
-567 EINETAKDNEKAEII
+567 
-582 KNPKEMIII
+582 NPGEMIII

-614 ESYRRVASLMP
+614 KSYKRMASLMP

-644 ILSNPNSDYKADK
+644 ILSNPNSDYERDK
-657 YSEEHVKELMEKNY
+657 YGEENVQELMERNY

-682 ASMFKQIERNLNV
+682 ASLFKQIERNLNV
-695 GINTSTGRCLDSIAV
+695 GINTSTGRCLDSIAA
-710 ALDICKERSYE
+710 ALNICHERSYE

-735 LKMNASDTLK
+735 LKMNDSDKLN

-752 DYENRKIL
+752 DHDDRRVL
-760 DTTAILRYVIEKLE
+760 DTTAILRYVIDKLE

-782 AEAGQEAV
+782 AAAGQEAI
-790 SIGLAKLAVEAA
+790 SIGLAKLAIEAA
-802 RECGIDTIGVTGGT
+802 RDCGIDTVGVTGGT

-823 AHIKDCIEKE
+823 AHIKDCIENAG
-833 ELKFIQHTN
+833 LKFIQHTN

>member
-12 VQGVGFRPFVYRIAV
+12 VQGVGFRPFVYRIAT
-27 ESSLKGYVR
+27 EASLNGYVR

-42 EIIVQGTHTDLE
+42 EIILQGSHQDME

-70 NNIEIKDLNREDEK
+70 NNIETRDLKEEDEK
-84 YEDYISFDI
+84 FSSYTDFTIK
-93 MESADDFAGTSVIPP
+93 ESADDFAGTSVIPP

-122 PENRRYKYPFNACTD
+122 PQNRRYKYPFNACTD

-198 GNPEAA
+198 GGDGDSAI
-204 LEIDCEDPLK
+204 EIDCEDPLK
-214 ETARLLDEGRIL
+214 ETARLLDEGKIL

-232 GTHLVANVKNKE
+232 GTHLVANVKIKE
-244 TVDLLRE
+244 TVDLLRQ
-251 RLGRESQAF
+251 RLGRKSQAF

-266 IETIKTFAIISKEE
+266 IETIKTFAVMSKEE

-288 RPIVILKKSENY
+288 RPIVILKKSEDY

-330 DSPAYIMTSA
+330 DTPAYIMTSA

-346 MMITNEEIVG
+346 MMITNEEIVK
-356 NLSNIADYYLVHNR
+356 NLFKIADYYLVHNR

-383 RKDELAF
+383 RNDELAF

-404 SGKYTYLND
+404 SGKYTYLNE

-454 QFLKEAV
+454 QFLKEAI

-469 TDRFD
+469 TDSFD

-486 TQLAREYAEK
+486 TQLAKEYAEK

-518 VLNKSDLDELNEKTL
+518 VLNKTDLDEKTSAEMEISQDYEKSELL
-533 EETAE
+533 E
-538 ANEKAEINE
+538 
-547 TAKDNEKAEINETA
+547 
-561 KDNEKA
+561 
-567 EINETAKDNEKAEII
+567 
-582 KNPKEMIII
+582 NPGEMIII

-614 ESYRRVASLMP
+614 KSYKRMASLMP

-644 ILSNPNSDYKADK
+644 ILSNPNSDYERDK
-657 YSEEHVKELMEKNY
+657 YGEENVQELMERNY

-682 ASMFKQIERNLNV
+682 ASLFKQIERNLNV
-695 GINTSTGRCLDSIAV
+695 GINTSTGRCLDSIAA
-710 ALDICKERSYE
+710 ALNICHERSYE

-735 LKMNASDTLK
+735 LKMNDSDKLN

-752 DYENRKIL
+752 DHNDRRVL
-760 DTTAILRYVIEKLE
+760 DTTAILRYVIDKLE

-782 AEAGQEAV
+782 AAAGQEAV
-790 SIGLAKLAVEAA
+790 SIGLAKIAIEAA
-802 RECGIDTIGVTGGT
+802 RDCGIDTVGVTGGT

-823 AHIKDCIEKE
+823 AHIKDCIENAG
-833 ELKFIQHTN
+833 LKFIQHTN

>member
-12 VQGVGFRPFVYRIAV
+12 VQGVGFRPFVYRIAT
-27 ESSLKGYVR
+27 EASLNGYVR

-42 EIIVQGTHTDLE
+42 EIIVQGSHQNME

-70 NNIEIKDLNREDEK
+70 NNIETRDLKEEDEK
-84 YEDYISFDI
+84 FSSYTDFTIK
-93 MESADDFAGTSVIPP
+93 ESADDFAGTSVIPP

-122 PENRRYKYPFNACTD
+122 PQNRRYKYPFNACTD

-198 GNPEAA
+198 GGDGDSAI
-204 LEIDCEDPLK
+204 EIDCEDPLK
-214 ETARLLDEGRIL
+214 ETARLLDEGKIL

-232 GTHLVANVKNKE
+232 GTHLVANVKIKE
-244 TVDLLRE
+244 TVDLLRQ
-251 RLGRESQAF
+251 RLGRKSQAF

-266 IETIKTFAIISKEE
+266 IETIKIFAVMSKEE

-288 RPIVILKKSENY
+288 RPIVILKKSEDY

-330 DSPAYIMTSA
+330 DTPAYIMTSA

-346 MMITNEEIVG
+346 MMITNEEIVK
-356 NLSNIADYYLVHNR
+356 NLSKIADYYLVHNR

-383 RKDELAF
+383 RNDELAF

-404 SGKYTYLND
+404 SGKYTYLNE

-454 QFLKEAV
+454 QFLKEAI

-469 TDRFD
+469 TDSFD

-518 VLNKSDLDELNEKTL
+518 VLNKTDLDEKTS
-533 EETAE
+533 
-538 ANEKAEINE
+538 AEIE
-547 TAKDNEKAEINETA
+547 ISQDYEKSELLE
-561 KDNEKA
+561 
-567 EINETAKDNEKAEII
+567 
-582 KNPKEMIII
+582 NPREMIII

-614 ESYRRVASLMP
+614 KSYKRIASLMP

-644 ILSNPNSDYKADK
+644 ILSNPNSDYERDK
-657 YSEEHVKELMEKNY
+657 YSEEHVRELMEKNY

-682 ASMFKQIERNLNV
+682 ASLFKQIERNLNV
-695 GINTSTGRCLDSIAV
+695 GINTSTGRCLDSIAA
-710 ALDICKERSYE
+710 ALNICHERSYE

-735 LKMNASDTLK
+735 LKMNDSDKLN

-752 DYENRKIL
+752 DHDDRRVL
-760 DTTAILRYVIEKLE
+760 DTTAILRYVIDKLE

-782 AEAGQEAV
+782 AAAGQEAV
-790 SIGLAKLAVEAA
+790 SIGLAKLAIEAA
-802 RECGIDTIGVTGGT
+802 RDCGIDTVGVTGGT

-823 AHIKDCIEKE
+823 AHIKDCIENAG
-833 ELKFIQHTN
+833 LKFIQHTN

>member
-12 VQGVGFRPFVYRIAV
+12 VQGVGFRPFVYRIAT
-27 ESSLKGYVR
+27 EASLNGYVR

-42 EIIVQGTHTDLE
+42 EIIVQGSHQNME

-70 NNIEIKDLNREDEK
+70 NNIETRDLKEEDEK
-84 YEDYISFDI
+84 FSSYTDFTIK
-93 MESADDFAGTSVIPP
+93 ESADDFAGTSVIPP

-122 PENRRYKYPFNACTD
+122 PQNRRYKYPFNACTD

-198 GNPEAA
+198 GGDGDSAI
-204 LEIDCEDPLK
+204 EIDCEDPLK
-214 ETARLLDEGRIL
+214 ETARLLDEGKIL

-232 GTHLVANVKNKE
+232 GTHLVANVKIKE
-244 TVDLLRE
+244 TVDLLRQ
-251 RLGRESQAF
+251 RLGRKSQAF
-260 AVMSPD
+260 AVMSQD
-266 IETIKTFAIISKEE
+266 IETIKTFAVMSKEE

-288 RPIVILKKSENY
+288 RPIVILKKSEDY

-330 DSPAYIMTSA
+330 DTPAYIMTSA

-346 MMITNEEIVG
+346 MMITNEEIVK
-356 NLSNIADYYLVHNR
+356 NLSKIADYYLVHNR

-383 RKDELAF
+383 RNDELAF

-404 SGKYTYLND
+404 SGKYTYLNE

-454 QFLKEAV
+454 QFLKEAI

-469 TDRFD
+469 TDSFD

-518 VLNKSDLDELNEKTL
+518 VLNKTDLDEKTSAEMEISQDYEKSELL
-533 EETAE
+533 E
-538 ANEKAEINE
+538 
-547 TAKDNEKAEINETA
+547 
-561 KDNEKA
+561 
-567 EINETAKDNEKAEII
+567 
-582 KNPKEMIII
+582 NPGEMIII

-614 ESYRRVASLMP
+614 KSYKRMASLMP

-644 ILSNPNSDYKADK
+644 ILSNPNSDYERDK
-657 YSEEHVKELMEKNY
+657 YGEENVQELMERNY

-682 ASMFKQIERNLNV
+682 ASLFKQIERNLNV
-695 GINTSTGRCLDSIAV
+695 GINTSTGRCLDSIAA
-710 ALDICKERSYE
+710 ALNICHERSYE

-735 LKMNASDTLK
+735 LKMNDSDKLN

-752 DYENRKIL
+752 DHDDRRVL
-760 DTTAILRYVIEKLE
+760 DTTAILRYVIDKLE

-782 AEAGQEAV
+782 AAAGQEAV
-790 SIGLAKLAVEAA
+790 SIGLAKLAIEAA
-802 RECGIDTIGVTGGT
+802 RDCGIDTVGVTGGT

-823 AHIKDCIEKE
+823 AHIKDCIENAG
-833 ELKFIQHTN
+833 LKFIQHTN

>member
-12 VQGVGFRPFVYRIAV
+12 VQGVGFRPFVYRIAT
-27 ESSLKGYVR
+27 EASLNGYVR

-42 EIIVQGTHTDLE
+42 EIILQGSHQDME

-70 NNIEIKDLNREDEK
+70 NNIETRDLNEEDEK
-84 YEDYISFDI
+84 YDDYSDFVIR
-93 MESADDFAGTSVIPP
+93 ESADDFAGTSVIPP

-122 PENRRYKYPFNACTD
+122 PQNRRYKYPFNACTD
-137 CGPRFTVIEKVP
+137 CGPRFTVIKNVP

-198 GNPEAA
+198 GGDGDSAI
-204 LEIDCEDPLK
+204 EIDCEDPLK
-214 ETARLLDEGRIL
+214 ETARLLDEGKIL

-232 GTHLVANVKNKE
+232 GTHLVANVKIKE
-244 TVDLLRE
+244 TVDLLRQ
-251 RLGRESQAF
+251 RLGRKSQAF
-260 AVMSPD
+260 AVMSPN
-266 IETIKTFAIISKEE
+266 IETIKTFAVMSKEE

-288 RPIVILKKSENY
+288 RPIVILKKSEGY

-330 DSPAYIMTSA
+330 DTPAYIMTSA

-346 MMITNEEIVG
+346 MMITNEEIVK
-356 NLSNIADYYLVHNR
+356 NLSKIADYYLVHNR

-383 RKDELAF
+383 RNDELAF

-404 SGKYTYLND
+404 SGKYTYLNE

-454 QFLKEAV
+454 QFLKEAI

-469 TDRFD
+469 TDSFD

-486 TQLAREYAEK
+486 TQLAKEYAEK

-518 VLNKSDLDELNEKTL
+518 VLNKTDLDEKTSAEMEISQDYKKSELL
-533 EETAE
+533 E
-538 ANEKAEINE
+538 
-547 TAKDNEKAEINETA
+547 
-561 KDNEKA
+561 
-567 EINETAKDNEKAEII
+567 
-582 KNPKEMIII
+582 NPGEMIII

-614 ESYRRVASLMP
+614 KSYKRMASLMP

-644 ILSNPNSDYKADK
+644 ILSNPNSDYERDK
-657 YSEEHVKELMEKNY
+657 YGEENVQELMERNY

-682 ASMFKQIERNLNV
+682 ASLFKQIERNLNV
-695 GINTSTGRCLDSIAV
+695 GINTSTGRCLDSIAA
-710 ALDICKERSYE
+710 ALNICHERSYE

-735 LKMNASDTLK
+735 LKMNDLDK
-745 DYPIIIK
+745 LNDYPIIIK
-752 DYENRKIL
+752 DHDDRRVL
-760 DTTAILRYVIEKLE
+760 DTTAVLRYVIEKLE

-782 AEAGQEAV
+782 AAAGQEAI
-790 SIGLAKLAVEAA
+790 SIGLAKLAIEAA
-802 RECGIDTIGVTGGT
+802 RDCGIDTVGVTGGT

-823 AHIKDCIEKE
+823 AHIKDCIENAG
-833 ELKFIQHTN
+833 LKFIQHTN

>member
-12 VQGVGFRPFVYRIAV
+12 VQGVGFRPFVYRIAT
-27 ESSLKGYVR
+27 EASLNGYVR

-42 EIIVQGTHTDLE
+42 EIIVQGSHQNME

-70 NNIEIKDLNREDEK
+70 NNIETRDLKEEDEK
-84 YEDYISFDI
+84 FSSYTDFTIK
-93 MESADDFAGTSVIPP
+93 ESADDFAGTSVIPP

-122 PENRRYKYPFNACTD
+122 PQNRRYKYPFNACTD

-198 GNPEAA
+198 CNDGEDSGSAI
-204 LEIDCEDPLK
+204 EIDCEDPLK
-214 ETARLLDEGRIL
+214 ETAHLLDEGKIL

-232 GTHLVANVKNKE
+232 GTHLVANVKIKE
-244 TVDLLRE
+244 TVDLLRQ
-251 RLGRESQAF
+251 RLGRKSQAF

-266 IETIKTFAIISKEE
+266 IETIKTFAVMSKEE

-288 RPIVILKKSENY
+288 RPIVILKKSEGY

-330 DSPAYIMTSA
+330 DTPAYIMTSA

-346 MMITNEEIVG
+346 MMITNEEIVK
-356 NLSNIADYYLVHNR
+356 NLSKIADYYLVHNR

-383 RKDELAF
+383 RNDELAF

-404 SGKYTYLND
+404 SGKYTYLNE

-454 QFLKEAV
+454 QFLKEAI

-469 TDRFD
+469 TDSFD

-518 VLNKSDLDELNEKTL
+518 VLNKTDLDEKTS
-533 EETAE
+533 AE
-538 ANEKAEINE
+538 IEISQDSEKAELLE
-547 TAKDNEKAEINETA
+547 
-561 KDNEKA
+561 
-567 EINETAKDNEKAEII
+567 
-582 KNPKEMIII
+582 NPREMIII

-614 ESYRRVASLMP
+614 KSYKRIASLMP

-644 ILSNPNSDYKADK
+644 ILSNPNSDYERGK
-657 YSEEHVKELMEKNY
+657 YGEENVQELMERNY

-682 ASMFKQIERNLNV
+682 ASLFKQIERNLNV
-695 GINTSTGRCLDSIAV
+695 GINTSTGRCLDSIAA
-710 ALDICKERSYE
+710 ALNICHERSYE
-721 GEAPMKLESAAFNY
+721 GEAPMKLESEAFNY
-735 LKMNASDTLK
+735 LKMNDSDKLN

-752 DYENRKIL
+752 DHDDRRVL
-760 DTTAILRYVIEKLE
+760 DTTAILRYVIDKLE

-782 AEAGQEAV
+782 AAAGQEAV
-790 SIGLAKLAVEAA
+790 SIGLAKIAIEAA
-802 RECGIDTIGVTGGT
+802 RDCGIDTVGVTGGT

-823 AHIKDCIEKE
+823 AHIKDCIENAG
-833 ELKFIQHTN
+833 LKFIQHTN

>member
-12 VQGVGFRPFVYRIAV
+12 VQGVGFRPFVYRIAT
-27 ESSLKGYVR
+27 EASLNGYVR

-42 EIIVQGTHTDLE
+42 EIILQGSHQDME

-70 NNIEIKDLNREDEK
+70 NNIETRDLNEEDEK
-84 YEDYISFDI
+84 FSSYTDFTIK
-93 MESADDFAGTSVIPP
+93 ESADDFAGTSVIPP

-122 PENRRYKYPFNACTD
+122 PQNRRYKYPFNACTD

-198 GNPEAA
+198 GGDGDSAI
-204 LEIDCEDPLK
+204 EIDCEDPLK
-214 ETARLLDEGRIL
+214 ETARLLDEGKIL

-232 GTHLVANVKNKE
+232 GTHLVANVKIKE
-244 TVDLLRE
+244 TVDLLRQ
-251 RLGRESQAF
+251 RLGRKSQAF

-266 IETIKTFAIISKEE
+266 IETIKTFAVMSKEE

-288 RPIVILKKSENY
+288 RPIVILKKSEDY
-300 DFADSVSPDLHNI
+300 DFADSVSPYLHNI

-330 DSPAYIMTSA
+330 DTPAYIMTSA

-346 MMITNEEIVG
+346 MMITNEEIVK
-356 NLSNIADYYLVHNR
+356 NLSKIADYYLVHNR

-383 RKDELAF
+383 RNDELAF

-404 SGKYTYLND
+404 SGKYTYLNE

-454 QFLKEAV
+454 QFLKEAI

-469 TDRFD
+469 TDSFD

-518 VLNKSDLDELNEKTL
+518 VLNKTDLDEKTS
-533 EETAE
+533 AE
-538 ANEKAEINE
+538 IEISQDSEKAELLE
-547 TAKDNEKAEINETA
+547 
-561 KDNEKA
+561 
-567 EINETAKDNEKAEII
+567 
-582 KNPKEMIII
+582 NPREMIII

-614 ESYRRVASLMP
+614 KSYKRMASLMP

-644 ILSNPNSDYKADK
+644 ILSNPNSDYERDK
-657 YSEEHVKELMEKNY
+657 YGEENVQELMERNY

-682 ASMFKQIERNLNV
+682 ASLFKQIERNLNV
-695 GINTSTGRCLDSIAV
+695 GINTSTGRCLDSIAA
-710 ALDICKERSYE
+710 ALNICHERSYE

-735 LKMNASDTLK
+735 LKMNDSDKLN

-752 DYENRKIL
+752 DHDDRRVL
-760 DTTAILRYVIEKLE
+760 DTTAILRYVIDKLE

-782 AEAGQEAV
+782 AAAGQEAV
-790 SIGLAKLAVEAA
+790 SIGLAKLAIEAA
-802 RECGIDTIGVTGGT
+802 ENCGIDTVGVSGGT

-823 AHIKDCIEKE
+823 AHIKDCIENAG
-833 ELKFIQHTN
+833 LKFIQHTN

>member
-12 VQGVGFRPFVYRIAV
+12 VQGVGFRPFVYRIAT
-27 ESSLKGYVR
+27 EASLNGYVR

-42 EIIVQGTHTDLE
+42 EIILQGSHQDME

-70 NNIEIKDLNREDEK
+70 NNIETRDLKEEDEK
-84 YEDYISFDI
+84 FSSYTDFTIK
-93 MESADDFAGTSVIPP
+93 ESADDFAGTSVIPP

-122 PENRRYKYPFNACTD
+122 PQNRRYKYPFNACTD
-137 CGPRFTVIEKVP
+137 CGPRFTVIENVP

-198 GNPEAA
+198 GGDGGSAI
-204 LEIDCEDPLK
+204 EIDCEDPLK
-214 ETARLLDEGRIL
+214 ETARLLDEGKIL

-232 GTHLVANVKNKE
+232 GTHLVANVKIKE
-244 TVDLLRE
+244 TVDLLRQ
-251 RLGRESQAF
+251 RLGRKSQAF

-266 IETIKTFAIISKEE
+266 IETIKTFAVMSKEE
-280 EKTLKSKE
+280 EKTLNSKE
-288 RPIVILKKSENY
+288 RPIVILKKSEGY

-330 DSPAYIMTSA
+330 DTPAYIMTSA

-346 MMITNEEIVG
+346 MMITNEEIVK
-356 NLSNIADYYLVHNR
+356 NLSKIADYYLVHNR

-383 RKDELAF
+383 RNDELAF

-404 SGKYTYLND
+404 SGKYTYLNE

-454 QFLKEAV
+454 QFLKEAI

-469 TDRFD
+469 TDSFD

-486 TQLAREYAEK
+486 TQLAKEYAEK

-518 VLNKSDLDELNEKTL
+518 VLNKTDLDEKTSAEMEISQDYEKSELL
-533 EETAE
+533 E
-538 ANEKAEINE
+538 
-547 TAKDNEKAEINETA
+547 
-561 KDNEKA
+561 
-567 EINETAKDNEKAEII
+567 
-582 KNPKEMIII
+582 NPGEMIII

-614 ESYRRVASLMP
+614 KSYKRMASLMP

-644 ILSNPNSDYKADK
+644 ILSNPNSDYERDK
-657 YSEEHVKELMEKNY
+657 YGEENVQELMERNY

-682 ASMFKQIERNLNV
+682 ASLFKQIERNLNV
-695 GINTSTGRCLDSIAV
+695 GINTSTGRCLDSIAA
-710 ALDICKERSYE
+710 ALNICHERSYE

-735 LKMNASDTLK
+735 LKMNDSDKLN

-752 DYENRKIL
+752 DHDDRRVL
-760 DTTAILRYVIEKLE
+760 DTTAILRYVIDKLE

-782 AEAGQEAV
+782 AAAGQEAV
-790 SIGLAKLAVEAA
+790 SIGLAKIAVEAA
-802 RECGIDTIGVTGGT
+802 RDCGIDTVGVTGGT

-823 AHIKDCIEKE
+823 AHIKDCIENAG
-833 ELKFIQHTN
+833 LKFIQHTN

>member
-12 VQGVGFRPFVYRIAV
+12 VQGVGFRPFVYRIAT
-27 ESSLKGYVR
+27 EASLNGYVR

-42 EIIVQGTHTDLE
+42 EIIVQGSHQDME

-70 NNIEIKDLNREDEK
+70 NNIETRDLKEEDEK
-84 YEDYISFDI
+84 FSSYTDFTIK
-93 MESADDFAGTSVIPP
+93 ESADDFAGTSVIPP

-122 PENRRYKYPFNACTD
+122 PQNRRYKYPFNACTD

-198 GNPEAA
+198 GGDGDSAI
-204 LEIDCEDPLK
+204 EIDCEDPLK
-214 ETARLLDEGRIL
+214 ETARLLDEGKIL

-232 GTHLVANVKNKE
+232 GTHLVANVKIKE
-244 TVDLLRE
+244 TVDLLRQ
-251 RLGRESQAF
+251 RLGRKSQAF
-260 AVMSPD
+260 AVMSPN
-266 IETIKTFAIISKEE
+266 IETIKTFAVMSKEE

-288 RPIVILKKSENY
+288 RPIVILKKSEDY

-330 DSPAYIMTSA
+330 DTPAYIMTSA

-346 MMITNEEIVG
+346 MMITNEEIVK
-356 NLSNIADYYLVHNR
+356 NLSKIADYYLVHNR

-383 RKDELAF
+383 RNDELAF

-404 SGKYTYLND
+404 SGKYTYLNE

-454 QFLKEAV
+454 QFLKEAI

-469 TDRFD
+469 TDSFD

-486 TQLAREYAEK
+486 TQLAKEYAEK

-518 VLNKSDLDELNEKTL
+518 VLNKTDLDEKTSAEMEISQDYEKSELL
-533 EETAE
+533 E
-538 ANEKAEINE
+538 
-547 TAKDNEKAEINETA
+547 
-561 KDNEKA
+561 
-567 EINETAKDNEKAEII
+567 
-582 KNPKEMIII
+582 NPGEMIII

-614 ESYRRVASLMP
+614 KSYKRMASLMP

-644 ILSNPNSDYKADK
+644 ILSNPNSDYERDK
-657 YSEEHVKELMEKNY
+657 YGEENVQELMERNY

-682 ASMFKQIERNLNV
+682 ASLFKQIERNLNV
-695 GINTSTGRCLDSIAV
+695 GINTSTGRCLDSIAA
-710 ALDICKERSYE
+710 ALNICHERSYE

-735 LKMNASDTLK
+735 LKMNDSDKLN

-752 DYENRKIL
+752 DHDDRRVL
-760 DTTAILRYVIEKLE
+760 DTTAILRYVIDKLE

-782 AEAGQEAV
+782 AAAGQEAV
-790 SIGLAKLAVEAA
+790 SIGLAKIAIEAA
-802 RECGIDTIGVTGGT
+802 RDCGIDTVGVTGGT

-823 AHIKDCIEKE
+823 AHIKDCIENAG
-833 ELKFIQHTN
+833 LKFIQHTN

>member
-12 VQGVGFRPFVYRIAV
+12 VQGVGFRPFVYRIAT
-27 ESSLKGYVR
+27 EASLNGYVR

-42 EIIVQGTHTDLE
+42 EIILQGSHQDME

-70 NNIEIKDLNREDEK
+70 NNIETRDLKEEDEK
-84 YEDYISFDI
+84 YDDYSDFVIR
-93 MESADDFAGTSVIPP
+93 ESADDFAGTSVIPP

-122 PENRRYKYPFNACTD
+122 PQNRRYKYPFNACTD

-198 GNPEAA
+198 GGDGDSAI
-204 LEIDCEDPLK
+204 EIDCEDPLK
-214 ETARLLDEGRIL
+214 ETARLLDEGKIL

-232 GTHLVANVKNKE
+232 GTHLVANVKIKE
-244 TVDLLRE
+244 TVDLLRQ
-251 RLGRESQAF
+251 RLGRKSQAF
-260 AVMSPD
+260 AVMSPN
-266 IETIKTFAIISKEE
+266 IETIKTFAVMSKEE

-288 RPIVILKKSENY
+288 RPIVILKKSEGY

-330 DSPAYIMTSA
+330 DTPAYIMTSA

-346 MMITNEEIVG
+346 MMITNEEIVK
-356 NLSNIADYYLVHNR
+356 NLFKIADYYLVHNR

-383 RKDELAF
+383 RNDELAF

-404 SGKYTYLND
+404 SGKYTYLNE

-454 QFLKEAV
+454 QFLKEAI

-469 TDRFD
+469 TDSFD

-486 TQLAREYAEK
+486 TQLAKEYAEK

-518 VLNKSDLDELNEKTL
+518 VLNKTDLDEKTSAEMEISQDYKKSELL
-533 EETAE
+533 E
-538 ANEKAEINE
+538 
-547 TAKDNEKAEINETA
+547 
-561 KDNEKA
+561 
-567 EINETAKDNEKAEII
+567 
-582 KNPKEMIII
+582 NPGEMIII

-614 ESYRRVASLMP
+614 KSYKRMASLMP

-644 ILSNPNSDYKADK
+644 ILSNPNSDYERDK
-657 YSEEHVKELMEKNY
+657 YGEENVQELMERNY

-682 ASMFKQIERNLNV
+682 ASLFKQIERNLNV
-695 GINTSTGRCLDSIAV
+695 GINTSTGRCLDSIAA
-710 ALDICKERSYE
+710 ALNICHERSYE

-735 LKMNASDTLK
+735 LKMNDLDK
-745 DYPIIIK
+745 LNDYPIIIK
-752 DYENRKIL
+752 DHDDRRVL
-760 DTTAILRYVIEKLE
+760 DTTAVLRYVIEKLE

-782 AEAGQEAV
+782 AAAGQEAI
-790 SIGLAKLAVEAA
+790 SIGLAKLAIEAA
-802 RECGIDTIGVTGGT
+802 RDCGIDTVGVTGGT

-823 AHIKDCIEKE
+823 AHIKDCIENAG
-833 ELKFIQHTN
+833 LKFIQHTN

>member
-12 VQGVGFRPFVYRIAV
+12 VQGVGFRPFVYRIAT
-27 ESSLKGYVR
+27 EASLNGYVR

-42 EIIVQGTHTDLE
+42 EIILQGSHQDME

-70 NNIEIKDLNREDEK
+70 NNIETRDLKEEDEK
-84 YEDYISFDI
+84 FSSYTDFTIK
-93 MESADDFAGTSVIPP
+93 ESADDFAGTSVIPP

-122 PENRRYKYPFNACTD
+122 PQNRRYKYPFNACTD
-137 CGPRFTVIEKVP
+137 CGPRFTVIENVP

-198 GNPEAA
+198 GGDGGSAI
-204 LEIDCEDPLK
+204 EIDCEDPLK
-214 ETARLLDEGRIL
+214 ETARLLDEGKIL

-232 GTHLVANVKNKE
+232 GTHLVANVKIKE
-244 TVDLLRE
+244 TVDLLRQ
-251 RLGRESQAF
+251 RLGRKSQAF

-266 IETIKTFAIISKEE
+266 IETIKTFAVMSKEE
-280 EKTLKSKE
+280 EKTLNSKE
-288 RPIVILKKSENY
+288 RPIVILKKSEGY

-330 DSPAYIMTSA
+330 DTPAYIMTSA

-346 MMITNEEIVG
+346 MMITNEEIVK
-356 NLSNIADYYLVHNR
+356 NLSKIADYYLVHNR

-383 RKDELAF
+383 RNDELAF

-404 SGKYTYLND
+404 SGKYTYLNE

-454 QFLKEAV
+454 QFLKEAI

-469 TDRFD
+469 TDSFD

-518 VLNKSDLDELNEKTL
+518 VLNKTDLDEKTS
-533 EETAE
+533 AE
-538 ANEKAEINE
+538 IEISQDSEKAELLE
-547 TAKDNEKAEINETA
+547 
-561 KDNEKA
+561 
-567 EINETAKDNEKAEII
+567 
-582 KNPKEMIII
+582 NPREMIII

-614 ESYRRVASLMP
+614 KSYKRMASLMP

-644 ILSNPNSDYKADK
+644 ILSNPNSDYERDK
-657 YSEEHVKELMEKNY
+657 YGEENVQELMERNY

-682 ASMFKQIERNLNV
+682 ASLFKQIERNLNV
-695 GINTSTGRCLDSIAV
+695 GINTSTGRCLDSIAA
-710 ALDICKERSYE
+710 ALNICSERSYE

-735 LKMNASDTLK
+735 LKMNDLDK
-745 DYPIIIK
+745 LNDYPIIIK
-752 DYENRKIL
+752 DHDDRRVL

-782 AEAGQEAV
+782 AAAGQEAV
-790 SIGLAKLAVEAA
+790 SIGLAKIAIEAA
-802 RECGIDTIGVTGGT
+802 RDCGIDTVGVTGGT

-823 AHIKDCIEKE
+823 AHIKDCIENAG
-833 ELKFIQHTN
+833 LKFIQHTN